1 MSNIIKFPSL
11 RNLRSM
17 VTVPLRWVAIDLEY
31 VRDEMNSKFCVCEIA
46 LRCIESNEE
55 IYRTYI
61 KPKEN
66 FLVSRRL
73 RQKGIT
79 EEDLCQAPTMEEVD
93 RLLKSLLPSFMLVFW
108 NAENDL
114 KHYPNLKAYA
124 YGIRCCM
131 KRYSERYGPY
141 NYDFGD
147 HSFIKL
153 EDAADA
159 TGFIMGPEDSY
170 HQAST
175 DAKACAFIWNEL
187 NKESLPAS
195 ISLDLVL
202 RDDVHDLLE
211 AREKTLKL
219 EDKTSDENEIPLP
232 F

>member
-31 VRDEMNSKFCVCEIA
+31 VRDDMNSKFCVCEIA
-46 LRCIESNEE
+46 LRCVESNEE
-55 IYRTYI
+55 IYRTYV

-73 RQKGIT
+73 KERGIT
-79 EEDLCQAPTMEEVD
+79 EDDLRQAPTMDEVD
-93 RLLKSLLPSFMLVFW
+93 RLLKSLLPTYMLIFW
-108 NAENDL
+108 NAETDL
-114 KHYPNLKAYA
+114 ENYPNLSTYA
-124 YGIRCCM
+124 YGTRCCM
-131 KRYSERYGPY
+131 KRYSQRYGPY
-141 NYDFGD
+141 NHDWGD

-153 EDAADA
+153 EDAASA
-159 TGFIMGPEDSY
+159 SGFILDSEDSY

-187 NKESLPAS
+187 NKESLPAP

-211 AREKTLKL
+211 AKEKTLKL